1 MKKNLISL
9 CALALSFVAL
19 SSCDRADEGTTQT
32 VKFKVLSEVATKTH
46 LVEGKTNW
54 SKDDVIHV
62 LGADGVYYKSDAIT
76 KSGVEA
82 SEFIFSSFPQTP
94 QYALY
99 VGRTQKPVVEDGN
112 ISATLPSDQNMSVS
126 HSFCNHANLTIG
138 EVVKVDESTYGSTLK
153 NVCGLLKVTVP
164 SGITSVK
171 IEGNDEETLSG
182 AIYIDYNA
190 GEPTWSAK
198 EGENFVNIIP
208 RVNSE
213 GTYVGSD
220 YYACVLPQT
229 FENGITVTLT
239 DINGN
244 TAVTAGSNPL
254 TLGRNKVVELPNL
267 NIPKEPAT
275 ILEFDFTS
283 KETYPESFPIT
294 TTNSSSYPDGV
305 EFKAIDG
312 NCYTFKFAGKSCI
325 YKSSDV
331 GLCIYERQKHITL
344 PVIEG
349 KKISSI
355 KIICGNSSSN
365 QKTAKAYERD
375 GSYTDW
381 VLLNPEGNTAG
392 VTILGSDLVSLYT
405 NASTTILDNLVL
417 VYE

>member
-19 SSCDRADEGTTQT
+19 SSCDRTDEGTTQT

-54 SKDDVIHV
+54 SKNDVIHV

-76 KSGVEA
+76 ESGVEA

-153 NVCGLLKVTVP
+153 NVCGLMKVTVP

-190 GEPTWSAK
+190 GEPTWSEK

-208 RVNSE
+208 RVNSN
-213 GTYVGSD
+213 GVYVGSD

-229 FENGITVTLT
+229 FEKGVTVTLT

-254 TLGRNKVVELPNL
+254 KLGRNKVVELPNL
-267 NIPKEPAT
+267 NIPT
-275 ILEFDFTS
+275 SDVTLTFDFSNAANFPSEFPTAS
-283 KETYPESFPIT
+283 GGATVEGEQKFIAENGNTY
-294 TTNSSSYPDGV
+294 
-305 EFKAIDG
+305 A
-312 NCYTFKFAGKSCI
+312 YTFSGKVRRVNPCLVLI
-325 YKSSDV
+325 DK
-331 GLCIYERQKHITL
+331 QNMTF
-344 PVIEG
+344 PTIEG
-349 KKISSI
+349 KILKSVTITGGNDSEKNCILTDGTNKVSDTVGAVTG
-355 KIICGNSSSN
+355 KSVVLTPDAGKTATSLYNNNSS
-365 QKTAKAYERD
+365 
-375 GSYTDW
+375 
-381 VLLNPEGNTAG
+381 
-392 VTILGSDLVSLYT
+392 LYI
-405 NASTTILDNLVL
+405 SKLVL

>member
-54 SKDDVIHV
+54 SKNDVIHV

-76 KSGVEA
+76 ESGVEA

-153 NVCGLLKVTVP
+153 NVCGLMKVTVP

-190 GEPTWSAK
+190 GEPTWSEK
-198 EGENFVNIIP
+198 EGANFVNIIP

-229 FENGITVTLT
+229 FEKGITVTLT

-254 TLGRNKVVELPNL
+254 TLKRNKVVELPNL
-267 NIPKEPAT
+267 NIPTSEVT
-275 ILEFDFTS
+275 LTFDFSKSANFPSGFPTS
-283 KETYPESFPIT
+283 EATVEGEQEFIAENGNTYAYKFNGQVRRVSSCLALIDKQTMTFPVIDGKKLTSVIIT
-294 TTNSSSYPDGV
+294 GGNDREKNCYLTDAAGVKISDTVTASTTGPVTLTPYAGKTATSLYNSSS
-305 EFKAIDG
+305 
-312 NCYTFKFAGKSCI
+312 
-325 YKSSDV
+325 
-331 GLCIYERQKHITL
+331 TL
-344 PVIEG
+344 Y
-349 KKISSI
+349 IS
-355 KIICGNSSSN
+355 K
-365 QKTAKAYERD
+365 
-375 GSYTDW
+375 
-381 VLLNPEGNTAG
+381 
-392 VTILGSDLVSLYT
+392 
-405 NASTTILDNLVL
+405 LVL